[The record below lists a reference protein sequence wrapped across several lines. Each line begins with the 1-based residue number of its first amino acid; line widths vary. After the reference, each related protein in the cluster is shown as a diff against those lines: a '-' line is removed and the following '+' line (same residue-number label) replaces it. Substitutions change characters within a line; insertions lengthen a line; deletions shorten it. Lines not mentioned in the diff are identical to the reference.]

1 VCKSKRIAPAALRA
15 ALALAA
21 ATVSA
26 EFPASGS
33 AESQSG
39 TTAAPS
45 TERLAHL
52 VQGTPLGHPEP
63 TPVAGIF
70 RVKIGSDYVYLTANG
85 QYAFAGS
92 LVDLSTG
99 ENLTEARR
107 NGDRLEALSGFPA
120 DDFLLFPAEG
130 EERARVLVFTDTTC
144 PYCRKLHQEVPAL
157 RKAGVTIA
165 YIPFPRGGKGSLGE
179 QALRSV
185 WCAEDRTAAFNI
197 AVGQADGKPG
207 TADCPAAAAVDAG
220 YRLGLQ
226 VGVSG
231 TPTIVLPTG
240 AALPGYLNVQ
250 GLLAHL
256 GLGKV
261 PIAR

>member
-1 VCKSKRIAPAALRA
+1 MCTSKRIAPAALGA
-15 ALALAA
+15 TLAW
-21 ATVSA
+21 ATAVVSA
-26 EFPASGS
+26 ETPTSGS
-33 AESQSG
+33 AQSQSG
-39 TTAAPS
+39 ATAAPS
-45 TERLAHL
+45 TERLARL

-63 TPVAGIF
+63 TPVTGIF

-107 NGDRLEALSGFPA
+107 NRDRLEVLSGFPA

-157 RKAGVTIA
+157 REAGVTVA
-165 YIPFPRGGKGSLGE
+165 YIPFPRGGENSPGYRD
-179 QALRSV
+179 LRSV
-185 WCAEDRTAAFNI
+185 WCAEDRPRAFDV
-197 AVGQADGKPG
+197 ATGQAEGQLG
-207 TADCPAAAAVDAG
+207 AGDCSAATAVDAG
-220 YRLGLQ
+220 YRLGVQL
-226 VGVSG
+226 GVRG
-231 TPTIVLPTG
+231 TPTIVLPSG
-240 AALPGYLNVQ
+240 SALPGYVNARGV
-250 GLLAHL
+250 LARL

-261 PIAR
+261 SVAP

>member
-1 VCKSKRIAPAALRA
+1 MCKAKRIAPATLGA
-15 ALALAA
+15 ALALATGA
-21 ATVSA
+21 VSA
-26 EFPASGS
+26 GPPAQSSVQSESG
-33 AESQSG
+33 A
-39 TTAAPS
+39 TAAPS
-45 TERLAHL
+45 TERLARL
-52 VQGTPLGHPEP
+52 VRDTPTGHPEP

-70 RVKIGSDYVYLTANG
+70 RVKIGSDYVYLTADG

-99 ENLTEARR
+99 ENLTEAKRS
-107 NGDRLEALSGFPA
+107 GDRLEALSGFPA
-120 DDFLLFPAEG
+120 DDFVLFPAEG

-165 YIPFPRGGKGSLGE
+165 YIPFPRGGKGSPGE

-185 WCAEDRTAAFNI
+185 WCAEDRPAAFNI
-197 AVGQADGKPG
+197 AVGQADGTLG
-207 TADCPAAAAVDAG
+207 AADCPAAAAVDAG

-240 AALPGYLNVQ
+240 AALPGYLNAR

-261 PIAR
+261 SIAY

>member
-1 VCKSKRIAPAALRA
+1 MCISKRIALAALGA
-15 ALALAA
+15 ALALATGA
-21 ATVSA
+21 VSA
-26 EFPASGS
+26 ESPAPGS
-33 AESQSG
+33 AQSQSG
-39 TTAAPS
+39 ATAAPS
-45 TERLAHL
+45 TERLARL
-52 VQGTPLGHPEP
+52 MQGAPIGHPEP

-70 RVKIGSDYVYLTANG
+70 RVKIGSDYVYLTADG

-99 ENLTEARR
+99 ENLTEAKRS
-107 NGDRLEALSGFPA
+107 GDRLEALSGFPA
-120 DDFLLFPAEG
+120 DDFVLFPAEG

-165 YIPFPRGGKGSLGE
+165 YIPFPRGGKGSPGE

-185 WCAEDRTAAFNI
+185 WCAEDRPTAFDI
-197 AVGQADGKPG
+197 AVGQADGKLG
-207 TADCPAAAAVDAG
+207 TGACPASAAVDTG

-231 TPTIVLPTG
+231 TPTIVLPSG
-240 AALPGYLNVQ
+240 AALPGYLNAQ
-250 GLLAHL
+250 GLLARL

-261 PIAR
+261 SIAH

>member
-1 VCKSKRIAPAALRA
+1 V
-15 ALALAA
+15 
-21 ATVSA
+21 T
-26 EFPASGS
+26 
-33 AESQSG
+33 
-39 TTAAPS
+39 
-45 TERLAHL
+45 
-52 VQGTPLGHPEP
+52 
-63 TPVAGIF
+63 GIF

-107 NGDRLEALSGFPA
+107 NRDRLEVLSGFPA

-165 YIPFPRGGKGSLGE
+165 YIPFPRGGKGSTGE

-185 WCAEDRTAAFNI
+185 WCAGDRPTAFAI
-197 AVGQADGKPG
+197 AVGQADGTLG
-207 TADCPAAAAVDAG
+207 TADCPAAAVVDAG

-231 TPTIVLPTG
+231 APTIVLPTG

-261 PIAR
+261 STAR